1 MAKKS
6 IMIDLDDPRTDKI
19 ADVISNKTSKKI
31 LSLLAEQEL
40 SETELSKNLNIPIN
54 TIEYNINKLEQ
65 VGLIEKTK
73 GFYWS
78 QKGKKIYKYVISNK
92 KIIISPK
99 SIIKGIIP
107 SLLITSIIAL
117 GIKFFVGIESP
128 QTMQK
133 AITKDIPAI
142 ASEGAGAIASEG
154 TKIVAEEASRI
165 AEPQISQLPNLI
177 SSTNAWAWFLL
188 GALTAMLIFLIWN
201 SIKMKGGK

>member
-31 LSLLAEQEL
+31 LSFLAEQEL
-40 SETELSKNLNIPIN
+40 SETDLSKALNIPIN

-65 VGLIEKTK
+65 AGLIEKAS

-99 SIIKGIIP
+99 SIMKGILPALI
-107 SLLITSIIAL
+107 ITSIIAL
-117 GIKFFVGIESP
+117 GIKFFVGIESS
-128 QTMQK
+128 QISQNKIAENAM
-133 AITKDIPAI
+133 I

-154 TKIVAEEASRI
+154 AEIAAKEASRI
-165 AEPQISQLPNLI
+165 TEPQISQLPNLI

-188 GALTAMLIFLIWN
+188 GAMTAILIFLIWN